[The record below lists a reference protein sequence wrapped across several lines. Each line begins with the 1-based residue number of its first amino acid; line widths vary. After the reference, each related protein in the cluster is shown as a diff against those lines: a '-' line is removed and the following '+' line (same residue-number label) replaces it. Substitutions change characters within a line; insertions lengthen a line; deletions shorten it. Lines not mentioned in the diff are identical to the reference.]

1 MGDAVLTI
9 NGGSSSVKLAAWT
22 ADGPP
27 KRLVAGE
34 VQRVGSSAS
43 TMKIAARDGAA
54 PKANDVEAPDHATA
68 LERLLEALKPH
79 VPLKSI
85 AAVGHR
91 IVHGGAKY
99 REATRITPAVIDELE
114 KLAPIDPAHLPA
126 EIALIR
132 AVEVHLPGTPQ
143 VACFDTAFHRDLPRV
158 AQLLPIPRR
167 YEAMGLRRY
176 GFHGLSYTS
185 LMQQLESFVG
195 PSVGR
200 ERIVLAHLGAGA
212 SMAAVQ
218 GGKCVDTTMAFTP
231 TAGLVMGTRTGDL
244 DPGVLVYLMRQEG
257 MDADAIDDL
266 VNRQSGM
273 KGVSGTSA
281 DVRDLLA
288 REVDDTAAADALA
301 LFCYQARKYLAGL
314 SGVMGGLD
322 RLVFAGGIGE
332 NSSVIRARICA
343 GLEFLGIELD
353 AARNDQGAQTI
364 SRDHARC
371 AVHVLRTDEEAVI
384 LESVRILLQ
393 S

>member
-1 MGDAVLTI
+1 MAPAVLTI
-9 NGGSSSVKLAAWT
+9 NGGSSSVKLAAWS

-34 VQRVGSSAS
+34 VQRVGSSGS
-43 TMKIAARDGAA
+43 TMKIAACDDTT
-54 PKANDVEAPDHATA
+54 PKASNVKASDHAAA
-68 LERLLEALKPH
+68 LQQLLEALEPR
-79 VPLKSI
+79 VALKSI
-85 AAVGHR
+85 TAVGHR

-114 KLAPIDPAHLPA
+114 KLASIDPAHLPA

-132 AVEVHLPGTPQ
+132 AVEALLPGTPQ

-185 LMQQLESFVG
+185 LMQQLDSLVG
-195 PSVGR
+195 PSIGR

-212 SMAAVQ
+212 SMAAVHD
-218 GGKCVDTTMAFTP
+218 GKCVDTTMAFTP

-244 DPGVLVYLMRQEG
+244 DPGVLVYLMREEG

-273 KGVSGTSA
+273 KGISGTSG

-288 REVDDTAAADALA
+288 SEAHDPAAADALSV
-301 LFCYQARKYLAGL
+301 FCYQARKYLAALTGA
-314 SGVMGGLD
+314 MGGLD
-322 RLVFAGGIGE
+322 RVVFAGGFGE
-332 NSSVIRARICA
+332 NSPAIRARICA

-353 AARNDQGAQTI
+353 AAHNDRGARTI
-364 SRDHARC
+364 SRDGSRC
-371 AVHVLRTDEEAVI
+371 AVHVLHTDEEAVI
-384 LESVRILLQ
+384 LESVRNVLQ

>member
-1 MGDAVLTI
+1 
-9 NGGSSSVKLAAWT
+9 
-22 ADGPP
+22 
-27 KRLVAGE
+27 
-34 VQRVGSSAS
+34 
-43 TMKIAARDGAA
+43 
-54 PKANDVEAPDHATA
+54 
-68 LERLLEALKPH
+68 
-79 VPLKSI
+79 
-85 AAVGHR
+85 
-91 IVHGGAKY
+91 
-99 REATRITPAVIDELE
+99 
-114 KLAPIDPAHLPA
+114 
-126 EIALIR
+126 LIR
-132 AVEVHLPGTPQ
+132 AVEAHLPGTPQ

-212 SMAAVQ
+212 SMAAVRD
-218 GGKCVDTTMAFTP
+218 GKCVDTTMAFTP

-244 DPGVLVYLMRQEG
+244 DPGVLVYLMREEG

-273 KGVSGTSA
+273 KGISCTSA

-288 REVDDTAAADALA
+288 NEAHDPAAADALSV
-301 LFCYQARKYLAGL
+301 FCYQARKYLAALTGA
-314 SGVMGGLD
+314 MGGLD
-322 RLVFAGGIGE
+322 RVVFAGGIGE
-332 NSSVIRARICA
+332 NASAIRARICA

-353 AARNDQGAQTI
+353 AARNDRGERTI
-364 SRDHARC
+364 SRDNSRC
-371 AVHVLRTDEEAVI
+371 AVHVLHTDEESVI
-384 LESVRILLQ
+384 LESVRNVLH